1 MRAEVVRDGGVGAQ
15 DHHHNVEQRVVVA
28 RETRVVIRLDGLR
41 HHPNRPR
48 PEPEPG
54 SGCA

>member
-15 DHHHNVEQRVVVA
+15 DHHHNVDQRVVVA